1 MCPCYVDKGQATF
14 NYPAAPHA
22 VKLCGLWLHGRLS
35 KYPGDATN
43 MAAPSAHFSFYSI
56 DDAVTELANP
66 AYFIIGDTEQSIAY
80 DAEIKYDRNFSCVQ
94 RKGVNSVLKCCI
106 SSFL

>member
-1 MCPCYVDKGQATF
+1 MVCGYDRIAGLPAPGHPCRSGE
-14 NYPAAPHA
+14 N
-22 VKLCGLWLHGRLS
+22 L
-35 KYPGDATN
+35 GDATN